1 MKYGELAKHLNDAAA
16 GLTDLAPLYIVWGA
30 DDYLRANAVRLLSSL
45 VEEDFATFNF
55 SRFSDENAVQDALEV
70 VNTYPVFGQYRVVV
84 VKASQKLAD
93 ADKESIKNYLQSPL
107 SSSVFVLDCEGDA
120 GTGLKLKGAQSVDC
134 SLLEAGEL
142 ANEIRLICKQS
153 PERSIDTAAANEL
166 IERTARSMSRISSE
180 LVKLK
185 AYCEDCI
192 TYKDVCDMVA
202 PDLDFRIFELAGAV
216 SEKNA
221 DRAFKIL
228 DAFRVSGIRSM
239 SILNLLY
246 DRYRKMLHA
255 ELHKGLSNDEL
266 GKLLDMKGGAVYYL
280 RKASSGYSQV
290 RLKRSVD
297 YLHGLQYD
305 VLRGKRAENSA
316 LQQAVIE
323 LLSL

>member
-1 MKYGELAKHLNDAAA
+1 MKYGELAKHLNDVAA
-16 GLTDLAPLYIVWGA
+16 GAGEIAPLYIVWGA
-30 DDYLRANAVRLLSSL
+30 DDYLRSKAVKLLSGF
-45 VEEDFATFNF
+45 VEEDFAAFNF
-55 SRFSDENAVQDALEV
+55 SRFSGENAISDALEV
-70 VNTYPVFGQYRVVV
+70 ANTYPVFGAYRAVV
-84 VKASQKLAD
+84 VKASQKLAE
-93 ADKESIKNYLQSPL
+93 AEKESIKSYLLSPL
-107 SSSVFVLDCEGDA
+107 SSSIFVLDCEGDA
-120 GTGLKLKGAQSVDC
+120 SVGLKFKGAQSVDC
-134 SLLEAGEL
+134 SLLDADEL
-142 ANEIRLICKQS
+142 SNEIKLICGQS
-153 PERSIDTAAANEL
+153 PARSIETAAISEL
-166 IERTARSMSRISSE
+166 IERTARSMSRISGE

-185 AYCEDCI
+185 AYCDNVI

-202 PDLDFRIFELAGAV
+202 ADIDFRIFELAGAV

-221 DRAFKIL
+221 DKAFKIL
-228 DAFRVSGIRSM
+228 DAFRVSGVRSM

-280 RKASSGYSQV
+280 RRASSGYSQM

-305 VLRGKRAENSA
+305 VLSGKRAENSA